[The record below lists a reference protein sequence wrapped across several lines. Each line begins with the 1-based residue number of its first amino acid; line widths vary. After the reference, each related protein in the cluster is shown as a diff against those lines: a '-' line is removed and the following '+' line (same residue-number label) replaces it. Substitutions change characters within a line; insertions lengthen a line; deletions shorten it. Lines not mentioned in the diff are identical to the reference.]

1 LPVASSQSFAGA
13 LESLAKWNQN
23 DNVPAALIARFITGA
38 NARWVGCAPDTL
50 QRVYFANHTS
60 NLDTLVIWASLPPE
74 VRSLARPVGAR
85 DYWTKNRL
93 RLYVANEIF
102 HAVLIERKKP
112 TARDNPLT
120 DMLNALGDRYLL
132 IIFPEGSRQASGEM
146 APFKGGLF
154 HLAKDRPDIEFVPVL
169 IENLNRIL
177 PKGEILPV
185 PLMGG
190 VSFGTP
196 IKLNEGEEKAVF
208 LDRAQASIKALQI
221 P

>member
-1 LPVASSQSFAGA
+1 MMKPL
-13 LESLAKWNQN
+13 L
-23 DNVPAALIARFITGA
+23 ALIARFVTGA
-38 NARWVGCAPDTL
+38 NSRWIGCAPDTR

-74 VRSLARPVGAR
+74 VRSLVRPVGAR
-85 DYWTKNRL
+85 DYWTKNKL
-93 RLYVANEIF
+93 RLYIANEIF

-120 DMLNALGDRYLL
+120 DMLDALGDRYSL
-132 IIFPEGSRQASGEM
+132 IIFPEGSRQVSGEM

-185 PLMGG
+185 PLLGG
-190 VSFGTP
+190 VSFGAP
-196 IKLNEGEEKAVF
+196 IKLNQAEEKAAF
-208 LDRAQASIKALQI
+208 LDRAQTAIKAMQTS
-221 P
+221 